1 LAALAKGRR
10 ALCATAL
17 LCLIALAA
25 SGCDTTTAKN
35 RRAQIAADR
44 VLATRVA
51 AKVKVPDK
59 RFPVEQVQAVGR
71 GKNAVVVVRFHN
83 NAGKVVTDL
92 PISVGVK
99 QGGSEKLINA
109 KPNLYYFQT
118 HVAAADKDADTVW
131 ILQLN
136 KRIPKGKLF
145 AKIGAPS
152 LPLSPNAKWPEMSLV
167 LTGVKKGTASGTIKN
182 SSGHQQYV
190 VELYATALR
199 DGKYVAAGRSRV
211 TRILPGNKHTFAIP
225 LEGRVG
231 GSQVKLS
238 YGPGI
243 VAN

>member
-1 LAALAKGRR
+1 MA
-10 ALCATAL
+10 
-17 LCLIALAA
+17 I

-51 AKVKVPDK
+51 AKVKAPDK
-59 RFPVEQVQAVGR
+59 RFPVERVQAVGR
-71 GKNAVVVVRFHN
+71 GKDAVVVVRFHN

-109 KPNLYYFQT
+109 KRNLYYFQT
-118 HVAAADKDADTVW
+118 HVAAADKGADTVW
-131 ILQLN
+131 VLQPG

-145 AKIGAPS
+145 ARIGAPS
-152 LPLSPNAKWPEMSLV
+152 LPLSPNAKWPTQSVV
-167 LTGVKKGTASGTIKN
+167 LTRVKRGVVSGTVKN
-182 SSGHQQYV
+182 ISGIQQYV
-190 VELYATALR
+190 VELYATAAR
-199 DGKYVAAGRSRV
+199 DGNYAAAGRSRV
-211 TRILPGNKHTFAIP
+211 TRILPGNKHSFTIK
-225 LEGRVG
+225 LSGRAG
-231 GSQVKLS
+231 KAPVKLS